1 MPSPTLR
8 PKYDHQIIA
17 LVDKE
22 TAGRIEDEAERYGIS
37 KSEVMRTYLVAGM
50 QAADELD
57 EELSS

>member
-8 PKYDHQIIA
+8 PKYDRQAIVLLDDA
-17 LVDKE
+17 
-22 TAGRIEDEAERYGIS
+22 TADRIEEEAERYGIS
-37 KSEVMRTYLVAGM
+37 KSEVMRTYVAAGM